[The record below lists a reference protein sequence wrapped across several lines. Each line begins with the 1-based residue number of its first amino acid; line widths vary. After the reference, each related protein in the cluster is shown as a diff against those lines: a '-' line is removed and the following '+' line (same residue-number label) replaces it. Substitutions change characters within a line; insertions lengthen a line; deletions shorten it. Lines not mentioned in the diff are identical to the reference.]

1 MDQEKLLLILPKP
14 ERQVAEG
21 KVHIARQAS
30 LLRGLEQDGRD
41 IAEARSLL
49 SRLVDVQDVREHNL
63 DRIKRELGLIV

>member
-1 MDQEKLLLILPKP
+1 MDQEKLLVDLAEA

-21 KVHIARQAS
+21 KVRIARQAS